1 MKYNG
6 MNLATDVP
14 DVSAEWAFTAHFHVD
29 GAKATASGTAS
40 VLALTALAAAAQ
52 TVTAN
57 IINPSVP
64 RNVQVIGNAAGIAG
78 DVTIKGTA
86 YDGKD
91 ISETLTLNG
100 TTAVVGTKAFAKVTE
115 IDLPAFTNADT
126 DEVSVGVGDALGL
139 PYKIEFGDVLS
150 AWLNKA
156 KEGTAPTLTTDSAN
170 IESNTITLNSAL
182 NGDDV
187 DVFLVV

>member
-1 MKYNG
+1 MKYND

-14 DVSAEWAFTAHFHVD
+14 DVFGGWAFTAHFHVD
-29 GAKATASGTAS
+29 GAKAMAAGTAS

-57 IINPSVP
+57 ITNPTAP
-64 RNVQVIGNAAGIAG
+64 RNVQIVGNAAGIAG
-78 DVTIKGTA
+78 DVVIKGTA

-91 ISETLTLNG
+91 ITETLTLDG
-100 TTAVVGTKAFAKVTE
+100 TTAVVGTKAFATVTE
-115 IDLPAFTNADT
+115 IDLPVFTNANT

-139 PYKIEFGDVLS
+139 PYRIEFGDVLS
-150 AWLNKA
+150 TWLNKT
-156 KEGTAPTLTTDSAN
+156 KEGTAPTLATDATN
-170 IESNTITLNSAL
+170 IENNTVALNSAL

-187 DVFLVV
+187 DVFLLV